1 MAGSNRAT
9 PETLALTQAL
19 EAAPYKFNFFQAM
32 RLIEAA
38 NPHLDRIGKSQKPA
52 DEPVRLGQEPSL
64 AFAPSMLASFKP
76 GSEEEPDYLAG
87 FFFGL
92 FGPNGPLPLHLTE
105 YARERER
112 MNHDA
117 TFRAFA
123 DVFHHRM
130 MSLFYRAWADA
141 QPTVQLDRPEDD
153 QFAKYVGATFGMGL
167 DSLTGRDA
175 LEDHA
180 KLFMAGRLVQQARPA
195 EGLQA
200 MLEELFLVPMQV
212 EQYVGEWMPLP
223 LESRLEL
230 GLSPATATLGKT
242 AVIGDRVW
250 GGQHKFR
257 IICGPVNVFDFKR
270 FLPGQKSLERLCA
283 TVRNYV
289 GDELD
294 WELRLLLVG
303 EEIPTVKLGSFGQL
317 GWTSWI
323 GEQQTDA
330 AAGDVVLRP
339 MGLAA
344 DMIGGDKEQ
353 RT

>member
-9 PETLALTQAL
+9 SETVALMQAL
-19 EAAPYKFNFFQAM
+19 EEAPHRFDFFQAM

-38 NPHLDRIGKSQKPA
+38 NPHMERIGTARKPS

-64 AFAPSMLASFKP
+64 AFAPSMLAAFRAGEDDS
-76 GSEEEPDYLAG
+76 PDYLAG
-87 FFFGL
+87 FFFGM

-105 YARERER
+105 YARDRER
-112 MNHDA
+112 LNHDS
-117 TFRAFA
+117 TFRGFA
-123 DVFHHRM
+123 DMFHHRM
-130 MSLFYRAWADA
+130 MSLFYRAWAEA
-141 QPTVQLDRPEDD
+141 QPTVQMDRPEDD
-153 QFAKYVGATFGMGL
+153 RFAKYVGATFGMGL
-167 DSLTGRDA
+167 ESLSERDA

-180 KLFMAGRLVQQARPA
+180 KLFMAGRLALQSRPA

-200 MLEELFLVPMQV
+200 MLEELFMVPMHV

-223 LESRLEL
+223 LESRLKL
-230 GLSPATATLGKT
+230 GSSPETGRLGET

-250 GGQHKFR
+250 GSQHKFR
-257 IICGPVNVFDFKR
+257 IVCGPVNVEDFRR
-270 FLPGQKSLERLCA
+270 FLPGQNSLARLCA

-303 EEIPTVKLGSFGQL
+303 EEIPTVQLGSFGQL

-323 GEQQTDA
+323 GDRPEGMA
-330 AAGDVVLRP
+330 ADDVVLRP
-339 MGLAA
+339 MGLM
-344 DMIGGDKEQ
+344 DDRIENEQ
-353 RT
+353 RQ

>member
-1 MAGSNRAT
+1 MAGSHRAT
-9 PETLALTQAL
+9 PETVALMQAL
-19 EAAPYKFNFFQAM
+19 EEAPHRFDFYQAM

-38 NPHLDRIGKSQKPA
+38 NPHTERMGRAHKPV

-64 AFAPSMLASFKP
+64 AFAPSMLAAFRP
-76 GSEEEPDYLAG
+76 GEDDSPDYLAG
-87 FFFGL
+87 YFFGM

-105 YARERER
+105 YARDRER
-112 MNHDA
+112 LTHDP

-123 DVFHHRM
+123 DIFHHRM

-167 DSLTGRDA
+167 ESLKDRDA

-180 KLFMAGRLVQQARPA
+180 KLFMAGRLAQQSRPA

-200 MLEELFLVPMQV
+200 MLEELFLVPMRV

-223 LESRLEL
+223 LEAHLKL
-230 GLSPATATLGKT
+230 GMSPETASLGET

-257 IICGPVNVFDFKR
+257 IVCGPVNVTDFRR
-270 FLPGQKSLERLCA
+270 FLPGERSLARLCA
-283 TVRNYV
+283 TVRSYV

-294 WELRLLLVG
+294 WEMRLLLVG
-303 EEIPTVKLGSFGQL
+303 EETPTVELGSFGQL

-323 GEQQTDA
+323 GERTSAVA
-330 AAGDVVLRP
+330 ADDVVLRP
-339 MGLAA
+339 MGLMA
-344 DMIGGDKEQ
+344 DQIETGSGPK
-353 RT
+353 T